1 MKRIVSGIQPTNNIT
16 LGNYLGSIK
25 EFIKF
30 QDNYEMFIFVANL
43 HSLTTKNI
51 DKNLLKQNSRD
62 VIKTFIACGLN
73 PEKVCI
79 FYQSDILEHAML
91 EHILM
96 CNTTLGELNRMT
108 QFKDKSQKA
117 QKQNNGTEMI
127 PTGLLIYPV
136 LMASDIL
143 LYDADLVPVGADQ
156 KQHLE
161 LTRNIAIRFN
171 NQYKSKLFKIPEPS
185 IPKVGARVMDLQN
198 PNVKMSKS
206 AESTKGIIFL
216 NDPIEISIKKI
227 KSAITDNLNNIK
239 FDIKNQPGVSNL
251 IGIYSSLSGLSIE
264 EIEDKF
270 NGQNYGELKN
280 AIIYEYTKFHDEYT
294 KKWNSLTNEV
304 VDKLAKKCA
313 IKAKEIASNKLDQI
327 YKTIGLL

>member
-1 MKRIVSGIQPTNNIT
+1 MKRIISGIQPTNNIT

-25 EFIKF
+25 EFVKF
-30 QDNYEMFIFVANL
+30 QDSNEMFVFVANL

-51 DKNLLKQNSRD
+51 DADLLRQNSRD

-108 QFKDKSQKA
+108 QFKDKSEKA
-117 QKQNNGTEMI
+117 QKQNNGTKMI

-171 NQYKSKLFKIPEPS
+171 NQYKSELFKIPEPC
-185 IPKVGARVMDLQN
+185 IPKVGARIMDLQN
-198 PNVKMSKS
+198 PNIKMSKS
-206 AESTKGIIFL
+206 AESTKGVIFL
-216 NDPIEISIKKI
+216 NDPLEVSIKKI
-227 KSAITDNLNNIK
+227 KSAITDNFNNIK
-239 FDIKNQPGVSNL
+239 FDMENQPGVSNL
-251 IGIYSSLSGLSIE
+251 IGIYSSLSGLSIN
-264 EIEDKF
+264 EIEEKF

-280 AIIYEYTKFHDEYT
+280 AIIDEYSKFHKEYT
-294 KKWNSLTNEV
+294 KKWNSLTNDM
-304 VDKLAKKCA
+304 VDQLAKKWA
-313 IKAKEIASNKLDQI
+313 IKAKEVASNKLNQI
-327 YKTIGLL
+327 YKAIGLL